1 MTQASPA
8 PGVTIRMYRGILGDC
23 FLLKVAGTHGEKRIL
38 IDCGVLQN
46 VQDGKVL
53 TEKLPPEVL
62 ESVGRDEIEAVSA
75 GPLHIRRVGEN
86 LIDDLK
92 DENGISRIDVLVVTH
107 EHYDHISGFALARD
121 LWQSPAVEIG
131 QLWMAWTENEADEDA
146 KLLRAQFD
154 RSKQAVVRAAM
165 AGELLGAEASN
176 ELRSIRAL
184 ADFLGPVV
192 VDGMEL
198 GVSPV
203 RSVDA
208 LKANAAASASAS
220 AAGGRMTTAE
230 TMAMLKAKAT
240 PDRTRYL
247 EPGQVIDPTDGPG
260 LKTYVLGPPRNIDR
274 LKKDTPSGGAA
285 KEVYLTTPD
294 QAHAVDLT
302 AKRMMQRAQSALGF
316 GSAQGDGLS
325 TSARPFANPHNKSYD
340 PDSKDLQP
348 QSESPARKKIREL
361 YESVADLR
369 IDAEWLAGAEAL
381 ALKLDSDTNNTSLV
395 LAFELPDQR
404 VLLFAADAQ
413 VGNWESWGD
422 QKYPS
427 KINGLE
433 PPPASQ
439 ISIDTILSRVTFYKV
454 GHHGSHNAT
463 AKQRG
468 LELMTGAEMVAAIPV
483 VRAVA
488 KIQGPGRKTAGRGW
502 KMPYDHLYERLL
514 DKTRSR
520 IVLGDGDPTEEQAI
534 FAREAPTDLPITVK
548 HADDRLWTEIS
559 IPF

>member
-1 MTQASPA
+1 MTAPA
-8 PGVTIRMYRGILGDC
+8 PASCVTIRMYRGMLGDC
-23 FLLKVAGTHGEKRIL
+23 FLLKVQGPDGDKRIL

-46 VQDGKVL
+46 VEDGKL
-53 TEKLPPEVL
+53 LADKLPADVVDA
-62 ESVGRDEIEAVSA
+62 VGREEIEAIAA
-75 GPLHIRRVGEN
+75 GPQHIRRVAEN
-86 LIDDLK
+86 LIEDLK
-92 DENGISRIDVLVVTH
+92 DADGISRVDVLVVTH

-121 LWQSPAVEIG
+121 LWQSPTVEIG

-165 AGELLGAEASN
+165 AGELLGVEASN

-184 ADFLGPVV
+184 ADFLGPVA

-198 GVSPV
+198 GASPA
-203 RSVDA
+203 RSLDT
-208 LKANAAASASAS
+208 LKANAGASATASAS
-220 AAGGRMTTAE
+220 GGRMTTAA

-247 EPGQVIDPTDGPG
+247 EPGEVIEPADGPG
-260 LKTYVLGPPRNIDR
+260 LKTYVLGPPRSIDR

-302 AKRMMQRAQSALGF
+302 ARRMMQRALAAMGVASPQA
-316 GSAQGDGLS
+316 DGPS
-325 TSARPFANPHNKSYD
+325 TNARPFANPHNRAYD
-340 PDSKDLQP
+340 PDSKDRP
-348 QSESPARKKIREL
+348 PHGETPARQKIREL
-361 YESVADLR
+361 YEADADLR

-422 QKYPS
+422 QKYPA
-427 KINGLE
+427 KIDGK
-433 PPPASQ
+433 PAPPAAQ
-439 ISIDTILSRVTFYKV
+439 ISIDTILSRATFYKV

-468 LELMTGAEMVAAIPV
+468 LELMTDEQLVAAIPV

-502 KMPYDHLYERLL
+502 KMPYDHLFERLHE
-514 DKTRSR
+514 KTRGR
-520 IVLGDGDPTEEQAI
+520 IVLGDGDAGEEQAVFI
-534 FAREAPTDLPITVK
+534 AQAASDLPITVA
-548 HADDRLWTEIS
+548 HADNLLWTEIS